1 MGRKVLL
8 GVAIAFAVL
17 GGTAWAGSRWII
29 TGTNQIK
36 PNVLRQLHGARGAT
50 GPRGLAGATG
60 TSGAAGPAGAPG
72 SFSTANVV
80 TVTGPLVAMC
90 PSSAGTCAVAGSFA
104 SCPPGAVAVGGG
116 WFGGSSP
123 PVVATVADD
132 DPIGN
137 NTAWDVVM
145 VNNGPLTS
153 TFQAYAEC
161 ATGSGSL
168 ARGVG
173 HGAQAQASSNLQA
186 ARAAH

>member
-36 PNVLRQLHGARGAT
+36 PNVLRQLHGSRGAT

-60 TSGAAGPAGAPG
+60 TSGATGPAGAPG

-80 TVTGPLVAMC
+80 TLTGPLVAMC
-90 PSSAGTCAVAGSFA
+90 PSSAGSCAVAGSFA

-116 WFGGSSP
+116 WVGGSSP

-132 DPIGN
+132 GPIGN

-173 HGAQAQASSNLQA
+173 RDAQAQASSNLQA